1 MTQTTKANTSGTVNR
16 ELMLIDGQWT
26 AAADGRFVPVENPAR
41 RDSVIGEVP
50 RGGAEDIDRA
60 VKAAAKAFP
69 AWKKIP
75 ARERGKLLMKIADAV
90 DAQADDMARTI
101 ATETGNAIRAQSRPE
116 VGLTSDLF
124 RYMGGVTG
132 ELKGETV
139 PYGDENKVFCYTR
152 LEPLGVVA
160 GIVPWNL
167 PVGLAAVKI
176 SSALAAGN
184 TMVLKSSSSAPLG
197 ITKLARICSE
207 FLPPGVLNVV
217 TGTGEECGMALAEHP
232 GVRKISFTG
241 STDAGRAVMK
251 AAADRIVPVTMELG
265 GKNPQIVFP
274 DADDDQ
280 VVEGV
285 FMAVRFTRQGQSCTS
300 GTRLYLH
307 ESIYESFLER
317 LVKRLKQ
324 VKIGDP
330 LDEETDMGTII
341 NRSQFDKVCSYIE
354 DGIGQPGARVIIG
367 GMPPT
372 EGPLSQG
379 YYVEPTI
386 FADAGHD
393 WRISKEEIFGPVLSA
408 IPWKDEEDVIRMAND
423 SLYGLSGYVWTH
435 DIAKGLRTAHAVESG
450 FVQVNQGLGVD
461 VMHSYGGYKMSGIGR
476 EWSLEGMLDSFTQR
490 KVVLVN
496 MQY

>member
-1 MTQTTKANTSGTVNR
+1 
-16 ELMLIDGQWT
+16 
-26 AAADGRFVPVENPAR
+26 
-41 RDSVIGEVP
+41 
-50 RGGAEDIDRA
+50 
-60 VKAAAKAFP
+60 
-69 AWKKIP
+69 
-75 ARERGKLLMKIADAV
+75 
-90 DAQADDMARTI
+90 
-101 ATETGNAIRAQSRPE
+101 
-116 VGLTSDLF
+116 
-124 RYMGGVTG
+124 
-132 ELKGETV
+132 
-139 PYGDENKVFCYTR
+139 
-152 LEPLGVVA
+152 
-160 GIVPWNL
+160 
-167 PVGLAAVKI
+167 
-176 SSALAAGN
+176 
-184 TMVLKSSSSAPLG
+184 
-197 ITKLARICSE
+197 
-207 FLPPGVLNVV
+207 
-217 TGTGEECGMALAEHP
+217 
-232 GVRKISFTG
+232 
-241 STDAGRAVMK
+241 MK